1 MHILYYSSNPVYTK
15 GDQMSYNFVPC
26 NRDQLLLFPPE
37 LREWLPSDHLAWFV
51 IDAVSQMD
59 LSGFYDRYREDGK
72 GNTAFDPTMMVTLFL
87 FSYCMGERSSRRIEK
102 LCAVDIAYRVITVN
116 RIPDH
121 STISRFRKDNIK
133 QIEQL
138 FVEVLR
144 LCRAANMLKLG
155 TVALDGTKMKG
166 NASLEANRTSEG
178 LASEV
183 GKILQE
189 AEVADAQED
198 ALYGADRRGDEL
210 PEDLADP
217 RSRISRLRE
226 CKERL
231 DRETQEARQAQQ
243 RKIDERKAY
252 EEMGNKKRG
261 RKPLS
266 PEAVVDKEA
275 KANVTDPDSRIMKTR
290 SGFVQ
295 GYNAQAVATED
306 QIIIAATVTQ
316 DENDVNQ
323 LLPMIDNANT
333 MLEGVEVEEPIKTLS
348 ADAGYFSETNVT
360 GAPPGGPDLFI
371 ATKKDWKQRKEQ
383 ATEESP
389 KGRIPDDL
397 TVKERMDRK
406 LLTETGKTIYAKR
419 KTIIEPIFGQ
429 IKDAQGI
436 RTFLMRGIAAVQ
448 AEWELICASH
458 NLRKLF
464 RSGKCSFA

>member
-1 MHILYYSSNPVYTK
+1 
-15 GDQMSYNFVPC
+15 MSYNFVSC
-26 NRDQLLLFPPE
+26 NRDQLLLLPPD
-37 LREWLPSDHLAWFV
+37 LREWLPTDHLAWFV
-51 IDAVSQMD
+51 IDAVNQMD
-59 LSGFYDRYREDGK
+59 LSVFYERYREDGK
-72 GNTAFDPTMMVTLFL
+72 GNTAFDPSMMVTLFL

-102 LCAVDIAYRVITVN
+102 LCAVDVAYRVITAN

-121 STISRFRKDNIK
+121 TTISRFRKDNIK
-133 QIEQL
+133 LIERL

-144 LCRAANMLKLG
+144 LCREAKMLKLG
-155 TVALDGTKMKG
+155 TVALDGTKIKG
-166 NASLEANRTSEG
+166 NASLETNRTRDG
-178 LASEV
+178 LEKEV
-183 GKILQE
+183 RKILQE
-189 AEVADAQED
+189 AESADTQED
-198 ALYGADRRGDEL
+198 ALYGPDHRGDEL

-231 DRETQEARQAQQ
+231 DREAQEARDAQQ
-243 RKIDERKAY
+243 RKIDERKA
-252 EEMGNKKRG
+252 EEDTGNKKRG
-261 RKPLS
+261 RQPLS
-266 PEAVVDKEA
+266 PEAVVDKDA

-290 SGFVQ
+290 SGYVQ

-306 QIIIAATVTQ
+306 QIIIAAKVTQ

-333 MLEGVEVEEPIKTLS
+333 MLESIEVEEPIKTLS

-360 GAPPGGPDLFI
+360 GAPADWPDLYI

-383 ATEESP
+383 TTEESP

-406 LLTETGKTIYAKR
+406 LLTESGKMTYAKR
-419 KTIIEPIFGQ
+419 KAIIEPIFGQ

-464 RSGKCSFA
+464 RSGKCTFA